1 MLYTNIFMGL
11 FNLFKKK
18 DKEGEHIAPPAH
30 EEKEGYSGDWE
41 KTAVLSNLFEIAK
54 DKRDEDWNHEFLTHV
69 AEASFACGDPQ
80 IIQGPDGF
88 PYFQLETPLPNKPF
102 QCYVISHMIPDFIL
116 TRGIGIV
123 INANTGQPD
132 WVFSYGSLV
141 NFALRGEFYTT
152 GTNLQLPKEET
163 IAESEN
169 VLIGQPSAAFLPAA
183 TRAIMRQFIEQQ
195 GIRDVK
201 IALMSRKYGDEVLQ
215 ELVTNLTPHKTGEN
229 LYEAL
234 QTHLNWFLPAH
245 YSMVAMDEE
254 GSLKDHFE
262 PL

>member
-1 MLYTNIFMGL
+1 MGL

-18 DKEGEHIAPPAH
+18 DKEDWQTSSTRK
-30 EEKEGYSGDWE
+30 EKMHGYYGDLE
-41 KTAVLSNLFEIAK
+41 KTAILTNLFEVAK
-54 DKRDEDWNHEFLTHV
+54 EKRDAEWNHEFLTHV
-69 AEASFACGDPQ
+69 AEASFACGNPQ

-88 PYFQLETPLPNKPF
+88 TYFQLETPMPNKPF
-102 QCYVISHMIPDFIL
+102 QCYVSSHMIPDFIL
-116 TRGIGIV
+116 ERGIGIV

-141 NFALRGEFYTT
+141 NFASRGEFYTT
-152 GTNLQLPKEET
+152 GTSLQLPKEET
-163 IAESEN
+163 IGEHED
-169 VLIGQPSAAFLPAA
+169 VLIGRPSEAFLPAA
-183 TRAIMRQFIEQQ
+183 ARTILRQFIEQQ

-201 IALMSRKYGDEVLQ
+201 VALMSRKYGDEVLQ

-234 QTHLNWFLPAH
+234 QSHLQWFLPAH
-245 YSMVAMDEE
+245 YSMVAMDEA

>member
-1 MLYTNIFMGL
+1 MGL
-11 FNLFKKK
+11 FNFKKK
-18 DKEGEHIAPPAH
+18 DKEGGHTASPAK
-30 EEKEGYSGDWE
+30 EEKQGYSGDLE
-41 KTAVLSNLFEIAK
+41 KTALLTKLFEVAK
-54 DKRDEDWNHEFLTHV
+54 EKRDENWNHEFLAHV
-69 AEASFACGDPQ
+69 ADASFACANPQ

-88 PYFQLETPLPNKPF
+88 PYFQLEIPVPNKPF
-102 QCYVISHMIPDFIL
+102 QCYVISHMISDFIL
-116 TRGIGIV
+116 ERGVGVV
-123 INANTGQPD
+123 INAGKGQPD

-141 NFALRGEFYTT
+141 NFASRGEFYTT
-152 GTNLQLPKEET
+152 GTSLQLPKEET
-163 IAESEN
+163 IAESED
-169 VLIGQPSAAFLPAA
+169 VLIGQPSEAFLPAA

-229 LYEAL
+229 LYTAL
-234 QTHLNWFLPAH
+234 QSHLQWFLPAH
-245 YSMVAMDEE
+245 YSMVAMDEA